1 MVYTISAQIN
11 EHSDR
16 RLTITVG
23 GLNPLIQKSQLQFEH
38 TLGKA
43 TQYWSIGENLQ
54 YHLGLLN
61 QTEIWSGPK
70 LSIFTRRYFKDQRIK
85 HGKDWFLQFKA
96 GAAYLTNP
104 FAGYDTDLWE
114 VDAIT
119 GLLVSVNDAN
129 GDQIEILNN
138 DSYWLTYGGGVAIG
152 YKKVSCNGWVLEALL
167 GYHYWAPPSYFTSEF
182 KTWIKDEANTFD
194 SDNNIGGELYDIE
207 NGINRTWFWTYGF
220 PVDLQFKVG
229 KIIGW

>member
-1 MVYTISAQIN
+1 MVLTISAQKN

-38 TLGKA
+38 KLGKA
-43 TQYWSIGENLQ
+43 TQHWSIGENLQ

-85 HGKDWFLQFKA
+85 HSKDWFLQFKA

-104 FAGYDTDLWE
+104 FSSYDTDLIDE
-114 VDAIT
+114 NGLAI
-119 GLLVSVNDAN
+119 NDASGN
-129 GDQIEILNN
+129 QIEILNN
-138 DSYWLTYGGGVAIG
+138 NNYWLSYGGGIAVG
-152 YKKVSCNGWVLEALL
+152 YKKVSCNGWVLEAFL

-182 KTWIKDEANTFD
+182 KTWVEDENNTFS
-194 SDNNIGGELYDIE
+194 SDNNMQGELSEIE
-207 NGINRTWFWTYGF
+207 NGINSAWFWTYGF